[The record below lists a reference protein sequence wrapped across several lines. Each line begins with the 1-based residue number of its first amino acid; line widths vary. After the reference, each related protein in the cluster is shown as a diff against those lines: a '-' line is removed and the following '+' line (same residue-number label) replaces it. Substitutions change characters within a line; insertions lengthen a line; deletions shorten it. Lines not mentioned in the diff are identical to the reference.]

1 MCGRPGPG
9 FGLEDAC
16 LGARPSFSLSQTLS
30 VPLSRHHWEQHDHPH
45 PPCPSVGGTLSAYLP
60 PSLVVRDECVIAL
73 SQNARGTEP
82 DVQRGPSWPV
92 GAPLPVPPHHA
103 CCLLRR
109 PLRYPLSPLPP
120 TVRTLCSF
128 IASLRAQNLPRVQ
141 ADEHA
146 SPVESPWNRP
156 CGAAPVSS
164 LGMVCGQHF
173 RFPTAP

>member
-45 PPCPSVGGTLSAYLP
+45 PPCPSVDGTLSAYLP

-92 GAPLPVPPHHA
+92 GAPLPVPPPP
-103 CCLLRR
+103 CLLPPSAPAQVPAFSPSSHCSD
-109 PLRYPLSPLPP
+109 PLQLH
-120 TVRTLCSF
+120 SF
-128 IASLRAQNLPRVQ
+128 PQGPELTQGPGR
-141 ADEHA
+141 
-146 SPVESPWNRP
+146 
-156 CGAAPVSS
+156 
-164 LGMVCGQHF
+164 
-173 RFPTAP
+173 